1 MTLTDYAEPIAR
13 LIDELRRLPG
23 IGQKTAQRLAYSL
36 MRRPREDAERLSRAI
51 LEVRDKIRYCSRC
64 NNFSDQDPCN
74 YCTSPNRTHET
85 ICVVEEPNDI
95 LAIEKTREYR
105 GLYHVLHGVL
115 SPINGI
121 GPEDLKLKN
130 LFERLRDGNVK
141 EIILAMIPNVDGEA
155 TAIYLAKLLKPI
167 GVRVT
172 RIALGLPVG
181 SDLEF
186 VDEVTMSKA
195 LEHRHEL

>member
-1 MTLTDYAEPIAR
+1 MSDYAEPIAT
-13 LIDELRRLPG
+13 LIDELRKLPG
-23 IGQKTAQRLAYSL
+23 IGQKTAQRLAYDL
-36 MRRPREDAERLSRAI
+36 LRRPREDSERLCRAI
-51 LEVRDKIRYCSRC
+51 LDVKEKIRYCSRC
-64 NNFSDQDPCN
+64 NNFSDQDPCS
-74 YCTSPNRTHET
+74 YCTGADRTPEL
-85 ICVVEEPNDI
+85 ICVVEDPNDI
-95 LAIEKTREYR
+95 LAVERTREYH
-105 GLYHVLHGVL
+105 GQYHVLHGVL

-130 LFERLRDGNVK
+130 LIERLREGNVR
-141 EIILAMIPNVDGEA
+141 EIILATNPNVEGEA

-186 VDEVTMSKA
+186 ADEVTMSKA
-195 LEHRHEL
+195 LEGRHPL

>member
-1 MTLTDYAEPIAR
+1 MNDYAEPIAR
-13 LIDELRRLPG
+13 LVDELRKLPG

-36 MRRPREDAERLSRAI
+36 LRRSREDAERLSRAI
-51 LEVRDKIRYCSRC
+51 LDVKEKIRYCSRC
-64 NNFSDQDPCN
+64 NNFSDQDPCH
-74 YCTSPNRTHET
+74 YCTSPNRTQEM

-95 LAIEKTREYR
+95 LSIEKTREYH
-105 GLYHVLHGVL
+105 GQYHVLHGVL

-130 LFERLRDGNVK
+130 LIERLREGSVR
-141 EIILAMIPNVDGEA
+141 EIILATNPNVEGEA

-167 GVRVT
+167 GIRVT

-186 VDEVTMSKA
+186 ADEVTMSKA

>member
-1 MTLTDYAEPIAR
+1 MNDYAEPIAR

-36 MRRPREDAERLSRAI
+36 LRRPREDAERLSRAI
-51 LEVRDKIRYCSRC
+51 LDVKEKIRYCSRC
-64 NNFSDQDPCN
+64 NNFSDQDPCG
-74 YCTSPNRTHET
+74 YCTSPNRTQEI

-95 LAIEKTREYR
+95 LSIEKTREYH
-105 GLYHVLHGVL
+105 GQYHVLHGVL

-130 LFERLRDGNVK
+130 LLERLREGNVR
-141 EIILAMIPNVDGEA
+141 EIILATNPNVEGEA

-167 GVRVT
+167 GVQVS

-186 VDEVTMSKA
+186 ADEVTMSKA
-195 LEHRHEL
+195 LEGRRLL

>member
-1 MTLTDYAEPIAR
+1 MNDYAEPIAR
-13 LIDELRRLPG
+13 LIEEFRKFPG
-23 IGQKTAQRLAYSL
+23 IGSKTAQRLAYSL
-36 MRRPREDAERLSRAI
+36 LRRSREDAERLSRAI
-51 LEVRDKIRYCSRC
+51 LEVKEKIRYCSRC
-64 NNFSDQDPCN
+64 NNFCDLDPCN
-74 YCTSPNRTHET
+74 YCANPGRTQEI

-105 GLYHVLHGVL
+105 GQYHVLHGVL

-130 LFERLRDGNVK
+130 LLERLREGKVR
-141 EIILAMIPNVDGEA
+141 EIILATNPNVEGEA

-167 GVRVT
+167 GVRVS

-186 VDEVTMSKA
+186 VDEITMSKA
-195 LEHRHEL
+195 LEHRHDI

>member
-1 MTLTDYAEPIAR
+1 MNDYAEPIAR
-13 LIDELRRLPG
+13 LIDELRKLPG
-23 IGQKTAQRLAYSL
+23 IGLKSAQRLAYSL
-36 MRRPREDAERLSRAI
+36 LRRPREDAERLSRAI
-51 LEVRDKIRYCSRC
+51 MDVKEKIRYCSRC
-64 NNFSDQDPCN
+64 NNFSDLDPCS
-74 YCTSPNRTHET
+74 YCTNPSRTEEM

-95 LAIEKTREYR
+95 LAIEKTREYH
-105 GLYHVLHGVL
+105 GQYHVLHGVL

-130 LFERLRDGNVK
+130 LLERLRGGKVR
-141 EIILAMIPNVDGEA
+141 EIILATNPNVEGEA

-167 GVRVT
+167 GLRVT

-186 VDEVTMSKA
+186 ADEVTMSKA
-195 LEHRHEL
+195 LEHRHDL

>member
-1 MTLTDYAEPIAR
+1 MSDYAEPIEK
-13 LIDELRRLPG
+13 LIDEFRKLPG
-23 IGQKTAQRLAYSL
+23 IGAKSAQRLTYSIL
-36 MRRPREDAERLSRAI
+36 RRSKEDAERLSSAI
-51 LEVRDKIRYCSRC
+51 LNVKEKIRYCSRC
-64 NNFSDQDPCN
+64 NNFSDRDPCN
-74 YCTSPNRTHET
+74 YCNNAARSNET

-95 LAIEKTREYR
+95 LAVEKTREYR
-105 GLYHVLHGVL
+105 GQYHVLHGVL

-130 LFERLRDGNVK
+130 LLERLREGTVR
-141 EIILAMIPNVDGEA
+141 EIILATNPNVEGEA

-167 GVRVT
+167 GVKVS

-186 VDEVTMSKA
+186 ADEMTMSKA